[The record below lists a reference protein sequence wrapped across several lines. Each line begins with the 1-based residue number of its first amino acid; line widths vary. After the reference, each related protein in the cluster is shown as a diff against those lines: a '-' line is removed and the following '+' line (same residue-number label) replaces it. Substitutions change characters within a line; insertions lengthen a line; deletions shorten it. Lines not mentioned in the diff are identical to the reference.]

1 MFLLL
6 TLIGLLAGILIGTIG
21 IGGVIL
27 VPLLSFVLGIDLH
40 IAMSASSLSFLFPG
54 IVGTLTYAN
63 KRSIVWEK
71 VLWLSVGII
80 PAALLGALVN
90 TNLNTDVLV
99 LIVAGLIAFSG
110 INVFINRQNESG
122 VIPDFRKPLLIII
135 GALVGFGSSLTG
147 DGRAG
152 SFGANTDNTALP
164 GVKINR
170 HQSGYSTADCG
181 LCSDW
186 FLALWSDRSGIGVA
200 LGNRPSGRC
209 IYWRTHCASFANCSA
224 DTLGGHSINRSWR
237 DDDLADCCLVP
248 EKSNSAKLDKSIRA
262 QAFWQNMKSQI
273 AKAKWASSLLG

>member
-54 IVGTLTYAN
+54 IVATLTYAN

-122 VIPDFRKPLLIII
+122 VIPDFRKPLLILI

-147 DGRAG
+147 TGGPVLLVPILITLHYPALKSIGISQAIQLPIAVFAVIGFWLYGQIDLGLGLHLGIAQAAG
-152 SFGANTDNTALP
+152 VYIGAHIAHRLPIVQLRRLVAIAL
-164 GVKINR
+164 
-170 HQSGYSTADCG
+170 
-181 LCSDW
+181 
-186 FLALWSDRSGIGVA
+186 IGVGA
-200 LGNRPSGRC
+200 MM
-209 IYWRTHCASFANCSA
+209 I
-224 DTLGGHSINRSWR
+224 
-237 DDDLADCCLVP
+237 
-248 EKSNSAKLDKSIRA
+248 
-262 QAFWQNMKSQI
+262 WQI
-273 AKAKWASSLLG
+273 VV

>member
-54 IVGTLTYAN
+54 IVATLTYAN

-147 DGRAG
+147 TGGPVLLVPILITLHYPALKSIGISQAIQLPIAVFAVIGFWLYGQIDLGLGLHLGIAQAAG
-152 SFGANTDNTALP
+152 VYIGAQIAHRLP
-164 GVKINR
+164 IVQLRRLVAI
-170 HQSGYSTADCG
+170 
-181 LCSDW
+181 
-186 FLALWSDRSGIGVA
+186 A
-200 LGNRPSGRC
+200 LG
-209 IYWRTHCASFANCSA
+209 
-224 DTLGGHSINRSWR
+224 
-237 DDDLADCCLVP
+237 
-248 EKSNSAKLDKSIRA
+248 
-262 QAFWQNMKSQI
+262 
-273 AKAKWASSLLG
+273 

>member
-147 DGRAG
+147 
-152 SFGANTDNTALP
+152 T
-164 GVKINR
+164 
-170 HQSGYSTADCG
+170 
-181 LCSDW
+181 
-186 FLALWSDRSGIGVA
+186 
-200 LGNRPSGRC
+200 
-209 IYWRTHCASFANCSA
+209 
-224 DTLGGHSINRSWR
+224 GGPV
-237 DDDLADCCLVP
+237 LLVP
-248 EKSNSAKLDKSIRA
+248 ILITLHYPALKSIGIS
-262 QAFWQNMKSQI
+262 QAIQLPIAVFAVIGFW
-273 AKAKWASSLLG
+273 L